1 MNRSIRLQDPA
12 SWADAE
18 VRSLRAGA
26 EPGEWGKSN
35 IFPLVNIE
43 QTLKIRVYI
52 YTVVC
57 RTVGTDRSYRW
68 WIFHDHVSLLLEGK
82 Q

>member
-26 EPGEWGKSN
+26 EPGEWEKSN

-43 QTLKIRVYI
+43 KTLKVHI
-52 YTVVC
+52 VC
-57 RTVGTDRSYRW
+57 KTVGSDRNYRW
-68 WIFHDHVSLLLEGK
+68 WIFHDHVSLLEGK